1 MSVKST
7 HYITKDVA
15 IQIIIKKIFECND
28 SQLADTLESIV
39 DSPFHN
45 FIIVDQEDFEENKN
59 RYEEWDGDIYFSRLP
74 YIESANQL

>member
-7 HYITKDVA
+7 HYITREVA
-15 IQIIIKKIFECND
+15 IQIIMKKIFECND

-39 DSPFHN
+39 DSSFHN
-45 FIIVDQEDFEENKN
+45 FIIVDQEDFEKNKN
-59 RYEEWDGDIYFSRLP
+59 KYEEWDGDIYFSRLP